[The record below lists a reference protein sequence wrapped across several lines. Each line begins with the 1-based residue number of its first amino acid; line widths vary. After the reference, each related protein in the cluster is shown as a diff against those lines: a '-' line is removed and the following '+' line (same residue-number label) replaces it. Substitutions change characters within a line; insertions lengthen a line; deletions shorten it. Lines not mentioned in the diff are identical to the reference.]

1 MSTTN
6 NIAAPLTLESLRTDI
21 SNIIHESPT
30 NIGLD
35 DNLMDWGLDSLRL
48 LNLITAWN
56 HSGLQLDISEL
67 AGQLTLNAIWQVIS
81 KRQACA

>member
-6 NIAAPLTLESLRTDI
+6 NTAAPLTLESLRSDI
-21 SNIIHESPT
+21 SNIIHESPA

-56 HSGLQLDISEL
+56 RSGLQLDISEL

-81 KRQACA
+81 KRQARA